1 MPSLR
6 ALLGS
11 VLMMRKR
18 AAAIILTATGV
29 FSAWAQIPP
38 TARPATR
45 PAEEPTLRGEA
56 KLRWIC
62 KRLSLDESQ
71 TQQME
76 ALITAYNAELAE
88 YQKDPAEMARQ
99 LQEKSAEIQAA
110 RAAGDEARVEQL
122 RQELRELA
130 PEARAEKTFF
140 ERLEQVL
147 TEPQKARLPQ
157 LRELA
162 KDPKS
167 ASLRPFHV
175 VQAARELGLSPEQD
189 RRLEE
194 VLDTF
199 RKNQMV
205 DRPKEF
211 SAMEERIEQLVRD
224 VRAVLTAAQA
234 AKFDDKITTL
244 RFSAPAPV
252 PMSLPAP
259 ATQPAQPAG
268 TP

>member
-1 MPSLR
+1 MIR
-6 ALLGS
+6 NT
-11 VLMMRKR
+11 
-18 AAAIILTATGV
+18 AAAILLGVTGIL
-29 FSAWAQIPP
+29 SAWAQVP
-38 TARPATR
+38 PATR
-45 PAEEPTLRGEA
+45 PAARTPEEPALRGEA

-62 KRLSLDESQ
+62 KRLQLNEPQ

-88 YQKDPAEMARQ
+88 YQKDPAEMAHQ

-110 RAAGDEARVEQL
+110 RAAGDEQRVEKL

-140 ERLEQVL
+140 ERLEQSL
-147 TEPQKARLPQ
+147 TEAQKTRLPQ

-175 VQAARELGLSPEQD
+175 IQAARELGLSPDQD

-194 VLDTF
+194 VLETF

-205 DRPKEF
+205 DRPKDF
-211 SAMEERIEQLVRD
+211 TAMEERVEQLVQD

-234 AKFDDKITTL
+234 AKFDDRIATL

-252 PMSLPAP
+252 PVQLPAP
-259 ATQPAQPAG
+259 ATSPTGSTGQP
-268 TP
+268 